1 MRKAGTAAD
10 SIWLGIY
17 GAVMSPMQ
25 SGRPVLIHIAS
36 CRHDVPARDG
46 RAMSSWNF
54 HTLFAPLTLKPQSL
68 KKPEPGKDWQTALV
82 LLQRL
87 LFPRET
93 RDIGAS
99 GPWGLVSRL
108 QGPRDFTSHGFKNPE
123 CHPLP

>member
-1 MRKAGTAAD
+1 MSVYSLFRKALRRRIEST
-10 SIWLGIY
+10 STF
-17 GAVMSPMQ
+17 
-25 SGRPVLIHIAS
+25 RVLISLPSKIKDALPEQVEHS
-36 CRHDVPARDG
+36 
-46 RAMSSWNF
+46 F
-54 HTLFAPLTLKPQSL
+54 YTLFAPLILKPQSL